1 MTTGSQYSK
10 LLMTEV
16 QKIGFY
22 TTGLSYI
29 DFITLAL
36 QYKNK
41 IILPQFGQP
50 PIHMLTLL
58 LQP

>member
-1 MTTGSQYSK
+1 
-10 LLMTEV
+10 MTEV